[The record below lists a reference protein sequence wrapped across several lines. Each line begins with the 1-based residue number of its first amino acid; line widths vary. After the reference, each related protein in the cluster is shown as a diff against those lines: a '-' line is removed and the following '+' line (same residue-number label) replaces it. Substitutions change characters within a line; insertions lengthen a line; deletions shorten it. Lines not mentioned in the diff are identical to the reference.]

1 MSEASDIRE
10 LTVLVFMTCS
20 LAGTVAATPTSG
32 PPYALLHVSIPD
44 QRSGRY
50 IVGTLASA
58 AGSLQCVC
66 IAVRLQF
73 VCCLRTWSTHVT
85 DPNADSDSCN

>member
-44 QRSGRY
+44 ERSGRNV
-50 IVGTLASA
+50 VGTLASA
-58 AGSLQCVC
+58 AEVC
-66 IAVRLQF
+66 SASALF
-73 VCCLRTWSTHVT
+73 AHMECTCE
-85 DPNADSDSCN
+85 